1 MQQTAP
7 IEVGLVVADLKRM
20 HAFYTE
26 VLSCV
31 EERRADIPAELSR
44 ALRAAPSGYIN
55 VWLKTPNGEV
65 IKLVQPPQ
73 APLIGRAPEFSCAR
87 SGFCYLTF
95 YCTSIESVLAAARAK
110 GAVVRSDDWTLSGS
124 MGLKL
129 VFFEDPEGNVIEL
142 VER

>member
-7 IEVGLVVADLKRM
+7 IEVGLVVADLSRM
-20 HAFYTE
+20 LAFYTE

-31 EERRADIPAELSR
+31 EERRADIPPELSR

-73 APLIGRAPEFSCAR
+73 APLIGRAPEFSSAR